1 MKFSKLRYVGYF
13 LVLVLF
19 IVLSPQVGSQTVV
32 TWNLQWYPG
41 RTSDKPKAEEEQ
53 KQIQACKAALEKL
66 NPDIFIAQEMRD
78 WQAFKDLVSVVPGLQ
93 VNVVS
98 SFRDPITGAITKQQI
113 GIASK
118 LKVWASWS
126 EAWQPVLPQ
135 IPRGYAFAALK
146 NPKDD
151 SLLMVYGL
159 HLKSNRGSTEE
170 ILKQDACL
178 RDESIKQLL
187 THMNAM
193 QKVFKD
199 NKIKGW
205 ISAGDHN
212 TGQDGKF
219 TDSVVATMEK
229 AGFWNSWKETP
240 EAERLT
246 WRGNRFRKLKPTTF
260 DYIFLKGLGKPKA
273 LMLEESPETSD
284 HWPVMVR
291 LPQ

>member
-1 MKFSKLRYVGYF
+1 MKFLQARFISCF
-13 LVLVLF
+13 LLLF
-19 IVLSPQVGSQTVV
+19 IVAFYQPLEAQTVV

-41 RTSDKPKAEEEQ
+41 RTSEKPKAEDEQ
-53 KQIQACKAALEKL
+53 KQIQASQSALKKL

-93 VNVVS
+93 VHVVS
-98 SFRDPITGAITKQQI
+98 AFRDPATGAVAKQQI

-118 LKVWASWS
+118 LKVFSAWS
-126 EAWQPVLPQ
+126 EAWKPVLPQ
-135 IPRGYAFAALK
+135 LPRGYAFAALK
-146 NPKDD
+146 NPADD

-159 HLKSNRGSTEE
+159 HLKSNRGSTKDV
-170 ILKQDACL
+170 LKQDACL

-187 THMNAM
+187 VHMNAM
-193 QKVFKD
+193 QKVFKGH
-199 NKIKGW
+199 KIKGW

-212 TGQDGKF
+212 TGQDGRF

-240 EAERLT
+240 EAQRLT
-246 WRGNRFRKLKPTTF
+246 WRGNRFAKLAPTTF

-273 LMLEESPETSD
+273 LMIEESVDTSD
-284 HWPVMVR
+284 HWPVMVN
-291 LPQ
+291 LSP